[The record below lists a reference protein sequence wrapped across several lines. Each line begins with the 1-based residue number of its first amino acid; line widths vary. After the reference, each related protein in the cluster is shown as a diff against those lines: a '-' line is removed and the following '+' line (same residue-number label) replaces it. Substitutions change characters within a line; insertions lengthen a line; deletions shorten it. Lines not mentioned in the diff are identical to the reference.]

1 MTADATL
8 ERDEGDA
15 AGTRRRGHAPRHV
28 RIRPTR
34 GWVSLRLGDLWD
46 YRELLFFLAWR
57 DVKVRYKQTALG
69 ALWAVLQP
77 LALMGVF
84 ALFLGHFLKVPS
96 DGVPYPI
103 FAYTA
108 LLPWTFFAQSLNA
121 SSTSLVVNAN
131 LVSKIYFPRLV
142 LPMSATLGFLIDL
155 VIGLALLVGMMVIYS
170 TYPTWGVLL
179 LPVLILLA
187 ILTVLAVAVWL
198 SAISA
203 RYRDV
208 VYGMP
213 LLVQLWLFASPIAY
227 SSSMIPDQWRWLY
240 ALNPMV
246 GVIDGFRWALLGTG
260 SAPGMT
266 MLISLAV
273 TLVALAGGLAYFRRT
288 ERTFADTI

>member
-8 ERDEGDA
+8 ARDEVDPGA
-15 AGTRRRGHAPRHV
+15 ARHRQPRHV
-28 RIRPTR
+28 RIQPTQ
-34 GWVSLRLGDLWD
+34 GWVSLRLGDLWS

-69 ALWAVLQP
+69 AAWAVLQP
-77 LALMGVF
+77 LALMSVF

-96 DGVPYPI
+96 DGVPYPV

-121 SSTSLVVNAN
+121 ASSSLVTNAN
-131 LVSKIYFPRLV
+131 LVSKVYFPRLV
-142 LPMSATLGFLIDL
+142 LPISATLGFLIDL
-155 VIGLALLVGMMVIYS
+155 FVGFVLLIVMMALYSITPTWAIVLLPLLVVF
-170 TYPTWGVLL
+170 TL
-179 LPVLILLA
+179 
-187 ILTVLAVAVWL
+187 LTVLAAAVWL

-208 VYGMP
+208 VFGLP

-227 SSSMIPDQWRWLY
+227 SSSLIPGNWKWLY

-246 GVIDGFRWALLGTG
+246 GVIDGFRWALLGTT
-260 SAPGMT
+260 APGPQ
-266 MLISLAV
+266 IVVSIVV
-273 TLVALAGGLAYFRRT
+273 TLVALVTGLAYFRRT
-288 ERTFADTI
+288 ERTFADVI

>member
-8 ERDEGDA
+8 ARDEVDPGA
-15 AGTRRRGHAPRHV
+15 ARHRQPRHV
-28 RIRPTR
+28 RIQPTQ
-34 GWVSLRLGDLWD
+34 GWVSLRLGDLWS

-69 ALWAVLQP
+69 AAWAVLQP
-77 LALMGVF
+77 LALMSVF

-96 DGVPYPI
+96 EGVPYPV

-121 SSTSLVVNAN
+121 ASSSLVTNAN
-131 LVSKIYFPRLV
+131 LVSKVYFPRLV
-142 LPMSATLGFLIDL
+142 LPISATLGFLIDL
-155 VIGLALLVGMMVIYS
+155 FVGFVLLIVMMALYSITPTWAIVLLPLLVVF
-170 TYPTWGVLL
+170 TL
-179 LPVLILLA
+179 
-187 ILTVLAVAVWL
+187 LTVLAAAVWL

-208 VYGMP
+208 VFGLP

-227 SSSMIPDQWRWLY
+227 SSSLIPGDWKWLY

-246 GVIDGFRWALLGTG
+246 GVIDGFRWALLGTT
-260 SAPGMT
+260 APGPQ
-266 MLISLAV
+266 IVVSVAV
-273 TLVALAGGLAYFRRT
+273 TFIALITGLAYFRRT
-288 ERTFADTI
+288 ERTFADVI

>member
-1 MTADATL
+1 MA
-8 ERDEGDA
+8 
-15 AGTRRRGHAPRHV
+15 
-28 RIRPTR
+28 
-34 GWVSLRLGDLWD
+34 
-46 YRELLFFLAWR
+46 
-57 DVKVRYKQTALG
+57 
-69 ALWAVLQP
+69 
-77 LALMGVF
+77 VF

-121 SSTSLVVNAN
+121 SSTSLVINAN

-142 LPMSATLGFLIDL
+142 LPVSATMGYLVDL
-155 VIGLALLVGMMVIYS
+155 AVGLVLLVGMMVIYS
-170 TYPTWGVLL
+170 VYPGWAVLV
-179 LPVLILLA
+179 LPLLILFA

-198 SAISA
+198 SALSA

-227 SSSMIPDQWRWLY
+227 SSSLIPSQWRWLY

-246 GVIDGFRWALLGTG
+246 GVIDGFRWALLGQG
-260 SAPGMT
+260 RAPGWT
-266 MLISLAV
+266 LAVSVAV
-273 TLVALAGGLAYFRRT
+273 TLLLLTGGLAFFHRT
-288 ERTFADTI
+288 ERTFADVI